1 MPEKRWPV
9 SPAEAR
15 QLQERLRGRVVTK
28 DKLGVVHEAAGAD
41 AHYCAGKVWAAV
53 VVMSL
58 PNLAAVGSAL
68 VHRRLTFP
76 YVPGLLSIREA
87 PAIVEALHQL
97 SVRPDVLL
105 VDGQGLAHPRR
116 FGLACH
122 LGVLTD
128 IPTIGVAKSRLV
140 GTYEEPNIE
149 RGAWSPLTDR
159 GETIGA
165 ADRCVSQPIC
175 RG

>member
-1 MPEKRWPV
+1 MIAEKLERPDRDLSSLPRRCQNITDMRRQMPEKRWPV

-28 DKLGVVHEAAGAD
+28 DQLGVVHEAAGAD
-41 AHYCAGKVWAAV
+41 GDYCAGQVWAAV

-87 PAIVEALHQL
+87 QAIGGAPHQL
-97 SVRPDVLL
+97 SV
-105 VDGQGLAHPRR
+105 
-116 FGLACH
+116 
-122 LGVLTD
+122 
-128 IPTIGVAKSRLV
+128 S
-140 GTYEEPNIE
+140 
-149 RGAWSPLTDR
+149 
-159 GETIGA
+159 
-165 ADRCVSQPIC
+165 
-175 RG
+175 